1 MNKLA
6 IKCGALLDCISE
18 ELKENRYIL
27 IENGFISDITDT
39 LPADHEIIDYSKYT
53 VMPGLINCHTH
64 ICLQPVADTDDIL
77 KYSIPEQTIIACE
90 NAKKYL
96 YSGVTTIRDM
106 GGIDQIDL
114 AVRNAINRNEIEG
127 PQIIASG
134 QLLTMTGG
142 HGHTIGMECDG
153 TDECLKAARTQLK
166 RGADIIKFM
175 ATGGVLTKGVEPG
188 SAQLTEAEM
197 KVMVNEAHRKN
208 KRTASHAQ
216 GNEGI
221 QNAIRA
227 GVDSI
232 EHGFYMSEE
241 TADMMKENNVYF
253 VPTFSPPYFI
263 LKNGIEA
270 GIPEEFV
277 RKTEESETA
286 HKKSFSMCRKRGVRI
301 AAGTDGGTPFNL
313 HENTYYEAKLLAE
326 MGMSNFEAV
335 LSTTKTAAECL
346 GLKDRGIIAPGKRA
360 DIIAI
365 EGNPL
370 INIDCLKEVIG
381 IIKNGAVKK

>member
-1 MNKLA
+1 MNKLV
-6 IKCGALLDCISE
+6 IKCGMLIDCVDE
-18 ELKENRYIL
+18 ELKANKFVYIDDG
-27 IENGFISDITDT
+27 IISRITDF
-39 LPADHEIIDYSKYT
+39 LEEGYEVVDYSDYT
-53 VMPGLINCHTH
+53 VLPGLINCHTH
-64 ICLQPVADTDDIL
+64 ICLQPVANTDDIL
-77 KYSIPEQTIIACE
+77 KYTIPEQTIIAAE

-106 GGIDQIDL
+106 GGISGIDL
-114 AVRNAINRNEIEG
+114 AVRNAINADMIEG
-127 PQIIASG
+127 PQIMASG

-153 TDECLKAARTQLK
+153 IDECLKGARTQLK

-188 SAQLTEAEM
+188 SAQLSEEEM
-197 KVMVNEAHRKN
+197 SVMVKEAHKKN
-208 KRTASHAQ
+208 KKTASHAQ

-241 TADMMKENNVYF
+241 TADMMKDNDVYYI
-253 VPTFSPPYFI
+253 PTFSPPHFI

-270 GIPEEFV
+270 GIPYEFV
-277 RKTEESETA
+277 RKTEESEYA
-286 HKKSFSMCRKRGVRI
+286 HQKSFLMCKERGVKI

-313 HENTYYEAKLLAE
+313 HENTYFETKLLKESGMTAYEAILA
-326 MGMSNFEAV
+326 
-335 LSTTKTAAECL
+335 TTLVAAKCL
-346 GLKDRGIIAPGKRA
+346 ALEDRGMISEGKRA
-360 DIIAI
+360 DIIAVK
-365 EGNPL
+365 GNPL
-370 INIDCLKEVIG
+370 EHIDCLKDVAG
-381 IIKNGAVKK
+381 IIKNGKVIK